1 MESNM
6 STDKIYIFDTSLRDG
21 EQSPGFSMNMEEKLI
36 FAEQL
41 ERLGVDI
48 IEAGFPVI
56 SDGDFEA
63 VQLISQKVK
72 RAQVAGLA
80 RANQKDIEAAA
91 RALEKAVSPRI
102 HTFISSSDIHI
113 EYQLKKTRDE
123 VLRQAVDAVRFATS
137 FTKNVEFSPM
147 DATRS
152 DRKYLA
158 EMIQAVIEAGANT
171 INVPD
176 TVGYTVPHEFYDLI
190 RYLFENVKNINDAII
205 SVHCHN
211 DLGLATANAISAIH
225 AGARQV
231 ECTVNG
237 IGERAGNTAMEE
249 VVMTIKTRSDLMKV
263 HTDINTQQ
271 IMPTSKLLTNITGVS
286 VQPNK
291 AVVGD
296 NAFAHESGIHQDGVL
311 KHAMTYEIMRPED
324 IGITKSKLVL
334 GKHSGRHAVLTR
346 LKDLGYE
353 LKQEELDAFFVKFKS
368 IADSK
373 KEIYD
378 EDLIAILG
386 EVLHRREHK
395 WRYAVE
401 NVQISTG
408 MSSTPVAVIT
418 LKDNEINSES
428 VLDVAHGNGGVDAGV
443 KAVKKITGTTAHI
456 RAFNLVAITGGSD
469 ALCEV
474 SVTVEEEYKGK
485 MLKVFG
491 NGMSI
496 DISVAG
502 IVSFVDA
509 LNKLDYMKK
518 AGIKQNPYLQD
529 GV

>member
-1 MESNM
+1 M
-6 STDKIYIFDTSLRDG
+6 STDKIFIFDTTLRDG

-63 VQLISQKVK
+63 VQLIAQKVK

-91 RALEKAVSPRI
+91 RALEKAVNPRI

-123 VLRQAVDAVRFATS
+123 VLRQAVDAVKFAAT

-158 EMIQAVIEAGANT
+158 DMVQAVIEAGAKT

-190 RYLFENVKNINDAII
+190 KYLFENVKNINDAVI

-249 VVMTIKTRSDLMKV
+249 VVMTLKTRSDLMNV

-291 AVVGD
+291 AIVGD

-346 LKDLGYE
+346 LKDLGYD
-353 LKQEELDAFFVKFKS
+353 LKTDELDSFFIKFKS

-408 MSSTPVAVIT
+408 MFSTPVAVIT
-418 LKDNEINSES
+418 LKDNESNSES
-428 VLDVAHGNGGVDAGV
+428 TLDVAHGNGGVDAGV
-443 KAVKKITGTTAHI
+443 KAVKKITGTTADI
-456 RAFNLVAITGGSD
+456 KAFNLVAITGGSD

-474 SVTVEEEYKGK
+474 SVTVVEEYNGS

-502 IVSFVDA
+502 IMSFVDA

-518 AGIKQNPYLQD
+518 SGVKQNVYFED
-529 GV
+529 GI

>member
-1 MESNM
+1 
-6 STDKIYIFDTSLRDG
+6 
-21 EQSPGFSMNMEEKLI
+21 
-36 FAEQL
+36 
-41 ERLGVDI
+41 
-48 IEAGFPVI
+48 
-56 SDGDFEA
+56 
-63 VQLISQKVK
+63 
-72 RAQVAGLA
+72 
-80 RANQKDIEAAA
+80 
-91 RALEKAVSPRI
+91 
-102 HTFISSSDIHI
+102 
-113 EYQLKKTRDE
+113 
-123 VLRQAVDAVRFATS
+123 
-137 FTKNVEFSPM
+137 
-147 DATRS
+147 
-152 DRKYLA
+152 
-158 EMIQAVIEAGANT
+158 
-171 INVPD
+171 
-176 TVGYTVPHEFYDLI
+176 
-190 RYLFENVKNINDAII
+190 
-205 SVHCHN
+205 
-211 DLGLATANAISAIH
+211 
-225 AGARQV
+225 
-231 ECTVNG
+231 
-237 IGERAGNTAMEE
+237 
-249 VVMTIKTRSDLMKV
+249 
-263 HTDINTQQ
+263 
-271 IMPTSKLLTNITGVS
+271 MPTSKLLTNITGVS

-311 KHAMTYEIMRPED
+311 KNAMTYEIMRPED

-386 EVLHRREHK
+386 EVLHRGEEKR
-395 WRYAVE
+395 RYTVE

-408 MSSTPVAVIT
+408 MSLTPVAVIT
-418 LKDNEINSES
+418 IKDNESNSAS

-443 KAVKKITGTTAHI
+443 KAVKKITGSTAYI

-474 SVTVEEEYKGK
+474 SVTVEEEYEGK

-502 IVSFVDA
+502 IMSFVDA

-518 AGIKQNPYLQD
+518 TGIKQNHYLQD
-529 GV
+529 GI